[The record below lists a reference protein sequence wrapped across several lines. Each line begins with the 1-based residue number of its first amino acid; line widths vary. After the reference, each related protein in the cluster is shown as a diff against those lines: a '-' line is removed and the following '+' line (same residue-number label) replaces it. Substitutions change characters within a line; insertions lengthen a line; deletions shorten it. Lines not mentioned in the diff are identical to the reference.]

1 MNKIKFISNRPWLS
15 DESVSKPAPV
25 IKGLPDWYKDADRFA
40 MHPSGEPWVG
50 PDGGKIPTWKACP
63 AIYDIFGTGYVYKTP
78 CDIEFYKKDDG
89 LISIKIS
96 DENYQNFIQE
106 RPPMPQFISPAGY
119 QEHHFAWWADWG
131 VELPKGYSAIYSQPF
146 NRFDLPFMNT
156 SGIIDNDK
164 VHLPG
169 TMPFFILE
177 GWTGVIPAGTPYA
190 QIIPFKRE
198 DWKSEIVI
206 ENPAML
212 ESKNMAN
219 SFKYRKINGGIY
231 LNDVWERRKYE

>member
-1 MNKIKFISNRPWLS
+1 
-15 DESVSKPAPV
+15 
-25 IKGLPDWYKDADRFA
+25 
-40 MHPSGEPWVG
+40 
-50 PDGGKIPTWKACP
+50 
-63 AIYDIFGTGYVYKTP
+63 
-78 CDIEFYKKDDG
+78 
-89 LISIKIS
+89 
-96 DENYQNFIQE
+96 
-106 RPPMPQFISPAGY
+106 
-119 QEHHFAWWADWG
+119 
-131 VELPKGYSAIYSQPF
+131 
-146 NRFDLPFMNT
+146 MNT